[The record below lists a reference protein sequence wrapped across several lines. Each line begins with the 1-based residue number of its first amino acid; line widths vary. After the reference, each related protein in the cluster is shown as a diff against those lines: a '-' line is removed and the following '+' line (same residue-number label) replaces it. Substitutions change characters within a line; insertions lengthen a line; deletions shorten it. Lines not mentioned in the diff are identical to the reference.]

1 MANFSIDIES
11 KVTTMVIKKDVKKAA
26 YSLLARREHSQ
37 KELTQKLR
45 QREFELADIEA
56 VMKALVEQD
65 IQSELRFG
73 ESMFRQRLSKGYGW
87 TYIAAELKQ
96 KGLTSDII
104 TAVSQSQHVDWFCQA
119 QIAYQKRFGDTDITD
134 QKDKAKRIRFL
145 QYRGFS
151 FEQISIVMNL
161 D

>member
-1 MANFSIDIES
+1 
-11 KVTTMVIKKDVKKAA
+11 MVIKKDVKKAA

-45 QREFELADIEA
+45 QREFALEDIA
-56 VMKALVEQD
+56 PVLQALKEQD

-104 TAVSQSQHVDWFCQA
+104 TAVYQSQEVDWFCQV
-119 QIAYQKRFGDTDITD
+119 QVAYQKRFGDTDIID

-145 QYRGFS
+145 QYRGYS
-151 FEQISIVMNL
+151 FELISAVMNL